1 MKKTL
6 SLSVFCVLCSMICTY
21 AHAAVDPALVQRAET
36 YLNSITGLTGDFV
49 QTANGKKEDGTFSM
63 LRPGRVRLD
72 YGKTPIQLISDGKDL
87 YFFDKSLD
95 QITTVPL
102 TSTPAGILVRKNI
115 NLRTADIAVS
125 DTEQNAD
132 SFSLKMHIRDSAG
145 LGNMVVEFDNSPVKL
160 RAWTVTDATGA
171 KTAVSFS
178 GLKTKTDFGK
188 NYFQIQRHKTAST
201 AAGDSYYE

>member
-1 MKKTL
+1 MKKYLLFT
-6 SLSVFCVLCSMICTY
+6 FCALLFMPVN
-21 AHAAVDPALVQRAET
+21 AAVDAALVQRAET
-36 YLNSITGLTGDFV
+36 YLNSITGLTGDFT
-49 QTANGKKEDGTFSM
+49 QTANGKEEGGKFSM

-72 YGKTPIQLISDGKDL
+72 YDKTPIQLISDGKDL
-87 YFFDKSLD
+87 YFFDRSLD

-115 NLRTADIAVS
+115 NLRTADIVV
-125 DTEQNAD
+125 TETHQIAD
-132 SFSLKMHIRDSAG
+132 SFSLKMHIKDSAG

-171 KTAVSFS
+171 KTAVAFN
-178 GLKTKTDFGK
+178 GLQTKTDFGK